1 VDVSPLRDRIDID
14 GIVVT
19 TVVGA
24 LPHEREIAQP
34 VQIDLS
40 VFADLHD
47 AGSSDELT
55 DTVHYGLVVERVT
68 AAVRESKDVLLER
81 LAQRVADVVLGFDRV
96 DAVEVSVV
104 KLRPPIPEVVSSTSV
119 RIHRRRSRA
128 RRVR

>member
-1 VDVSPLRDRIDID
+1 VCREGRGGYQYERFARYREHVDVSPLRDRIDID
-14 GIVVT
+14 GVVVT

-55 DTVHYGLVVERVT
+55 DTVHYGLVVGTRIRGVT
-68 AAVRESKDVLLER
+68 G
-81 LAQRVADVVLGFDRV
+81 LA
-96 DAVEVSVV
+96 
-104 KLRPPIPEVVSSTSV
+104 
-119 RIHRRRSRA
+119 
-128 RRVR
+128 